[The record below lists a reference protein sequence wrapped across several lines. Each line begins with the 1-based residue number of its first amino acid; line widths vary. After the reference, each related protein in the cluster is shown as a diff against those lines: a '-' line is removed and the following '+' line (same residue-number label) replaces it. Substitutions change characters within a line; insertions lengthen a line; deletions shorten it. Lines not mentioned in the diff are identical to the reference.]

1 MEGGRVT
8 RRAAIR
14 PCNAAACA
22 ARPPPG
28 WPDGQGQTCRKEA
41 PVLVDVRTGASPY
54 IRVRISES
62 AYPSPPDTGSDAAV
76 SRSSLSRAPGAD
88 ARPHAPTRIMSDT
101 DSDADCRPHPSLLRP
116 TGARG
121 RAKMNSPGRGP
132 LCWYKRG
139 GPLCW
144 YERFFSRLSLF
155 HALGLDCAIITLH
168 TLMSSGP
175 PTRQTKFKLSLGL
188 MFCN

>member
-1 MEGGRVT
+1 MVPLLPTQCLSNAHSPLAPCAPSQHIRV
-8 RRAAIR
+8 RVSESAHPS
-14 PCNAAACA
+14 PCM
-22 ARPPPG
+22 
-28 WPDGQGQTCRKEA
+28 
-41 PVLVDVRTGASPY
+41 
-54 IRVRISES
+54 RVRISES